1 MAGLIALL
9 TTYKYVIIFPL
20 GIFEG
25 PIIAVLCGF
34 LATQG
39 LLSWYFAYL
48 VLVFADAV
56 GDWAYYALGRF
67 GYPLIRKWGHYVG
80 ITPERIETAREY
92 FSNNH
97 FKMVAA
103 SKLIHAGG
111 IAGLIAAGTVK
122 LPFLKFAIQCLLVS
136 ILQTGL
142 FFLLGI
148 FFGHAYAKIGRYLDF
163 YVAGTAVAVL
173 VGLTY
178 LLSRWLKSR
187 G

>member
-9 TTYKYVIIFPL
+9 TTYKYAIIFPL
-20 GIFEG
+20 GVFEG

-39 LLSWYFAYL
+39 LLAWYVAFP
-48 VLVFADAV
+48 VLVMADAL
-56 GDWAYYALGRF
+56 GDWAYYALGRY
-67 GYPLIRKWGHYVG
+67 GYPIIRKWGHYVG
-80 ITPERIETAREY
+80 ITPERIAQAREY

-111 IAGLIAAGTVK
+111 VAGLIAAGTVR
-122 LPFLKFAIQCLLVS
+122 LPFLKFAVQCLFISLLQSGVFF
-136 ILQTGL
+136 ILGVL
-142 FFLLGI
+142 
-148 FFGHAYAKIGRYLDF
+148 FGHAYEKIAEYMDF

-173 VGLTY
+173 IGLTY

>member
-1 MAGLIALL
+1 MHKHKRGASANKLVCAVRYAALCKILILHGIFKRPDILTKMAGLIALL
-9 TTYKYVIIFPL
+9 TTYKYVIVFPL

-80 ITPERIETAREY
+80 ITPERIETAPPN
-92 FSNNH
+92 FSNNT

-103 SKLIHAGG
+103 SKL
-111 IAGLIAAGTVK
+111 
-122 LPFLKFAIQCLLVS
+122 
-136 ILQTGL
+136 
-142 FFLLGI
+142 
-148 FFGHAYAKIGRYLDF
+148 
-163 YVAGTAVAVL
+163 
-173 VGLTY
+173 
-178 LLSRWLKSR
+178 
-187 G
+187 